1 MREAGWR
8 LGYYRVMNGR
18 RRVFVILG
26 VTMVVA
32 LGMGFGVW
40 KWVTREKPSY
50 ESAFVE
56 YVWIDYPAGSMLEGS
71 DFGGDRMDSILRE
84 RKAGYLAGV
93 TSRGDPPEVVEV
105 ELAVDLDARATRE
118 LVEEFKGMGLV
129 PKEATFESGTYPR
142 SGLLDYESLPKA
154 PPGGMADGRAG
165 FLAEVAVFP
174 SFQSRGDDVW
184 TSGDDTIEW
193 GQ

>member
-26 VTMVVA
+26 VTMVGA
-32 LGMGFGVW
+32 LGLGFGVW

-56 YVWIDYPAGSMLEGS
+56 YVWIDYPAGRMLEVS

-142 SGLLDYESLPKA
+142 SGLLD
-154 PPGGMADGRAG
+154 
-165 FLAEVAVFP
+165 
-174 SFQSRGDDVW
+174 
-184 TSGDDTIEW
+184 
-193 GQ
+193 

>member
-32 LGMGFGVW
+32 LGLGFGVW

-129 PKEATFESGTYPR
+129 PIESSFSSGTYPR
-142 SGLLDYESLPKA
+142 AGLLD
-154 PPGGMADGRAG
+154 
-165 FLAEVAVFP
+165 
-174 SFQSRGDDVW
+174 
-184 TSGDDTIEW
+184 
-193 GQ
+193 

>member
-8 LGYYRVMNGR
+8 LGCHRAMNGR

-26 VTMVVA
+26 VTMV
-32 LGMGFGVW
+32 LGLGLGVW
-40 KWVTREKPSY
+40 KWVNREKPSY
-50 ESAFVE
+50 ESVFVE
-56 YVWIDYPAGSMLEGS
+56 RIWIDYPAGNMLETA
-71 DFGGDRMDSILRE
+71 DFGGDRMNSILRE

-105 ELAVDLDARATRE
+105 ELAVDLDALATKV

-142 SGLLDYESLPKA
+142 AGLLD
-154 PPGGMADGRAG
+154 
-165 FLAEVAVFP
+165 
-174 SFQSRGDDVW
+174 
-184 TSGDDTIEW
+184 
-193 GQ
+193 

>member
-1 MREAGWR
+1 
-8 LGYYRVMNGR
+8 MNGR

-26 VTMVVA
+26 VTMVGA
-32 LGMGFGVW
+32 LGLGFGVW

-56 YVWIDYPAGSMLEGS
+56 YVWIDYPAGRMLEVS

-142 SGLLDYESLPKA
+142 SGLLD
-154 PPGGMADGRAG
+154 
-165 FLAEVAVFP
+165 
-174 SFQSRGDDVW
+174 
-184 TSGDDTIEW
+184 
-193 GQ
+193 

>member
-32 LGMGFGVW
+32 LGLGFGVW

-56 YVWIDYPAGSMLEGS
+56 YVWIDYPAGRMLEVS

-142 SGLLDYESLPKA
+142 SGLLD
-154 PPGGMADGRAG
+154 
-165 FLAEVAVFP
+165 
-174 SFQSRGDDVW
+174 
-184 TSGDDTIEW
+184 
-193 GQ
+193 

>member
-26 VTMVVA
+26 VTMVGA
-32 LGMGFGVW
+32 LGLGFGVW

-56 YVWIDYPAGSMLEGS
+56 YVWIDYPAGNMLETV

-105 ELAVDLDARATRE
+105 ELAVDLDARATKE

-142 SGLLDYESLPKA
+142 SGLLD
-154 PPGGMADGRAG
+154 
-165 FLAEVAVFP
+165 
-174 SFQSRGDDVW
+174 
-184 TSGDDTIEW
+184 
-193 GQ
+193 

>member
-1 MREAGWR
+1 MRESGWR
-8 LGYYRVMNGR
+8 LGCHRAMNGR

-26 VTMVVA
+26 VTMVLA
-32 LGMGFGVW
+32 LGVGLGVW
-40 KWVTREKPSY
+40 KWVNREQPSY

-56 YVWIDYPAGSMLEGS
+56 YIWIDYPAGNMLETA

-105 ELAVDLDARATRE
+105 ELAVNLDARATRE

-129 PKEATFESGTYPR
+129 PRESSFSSGTYPR
-142 SGLLDYESLPKA
+142 AGLLD
-154 PPGGMADGRAG
+154 
-165 FLAEVAVFP
+165 
-174 SFQSRGDDVW
+174 
-184 TSGDDTIEW
+184 
-193 GQ
+193 